1 MTVLVVDDTEDARII
16 YGRYLRFHGFR
27 VTTAADGAA
36 ALRAVQLEH
45 PDAILLD
52 LSMPRVTGWEVI
64 RSLKGSVY
72 THRIPIIAVSGYQA
86 RESAL
91 REGADSYLE
100 KPCTPQ
106 TALRELQRVL
116 RTPSPPRD
124 Q

>member
-1 MTVLVVDDTEDARII
+1 VDDVEDARII

-27 VTTAADGAA
+27 VITAADGAD
-36 ALRAVQLEH
+36 ALRAVQREH

-64 RSLKGSVY
+64 RSLKGSFY

-106 TALRELQRVL
+106 TALRELQRLL
-116 RTPSPPRD
+116 RIPPPPRD